1 MLHRENRLKKEGD
14 FKLVL
19 RSKNF
24 FSSDFL
30 ILKSIKNNL
39 EMSRFAFI
47 VSKKISNKAVIRN
60 RIKRLLREAVRADI
74 KNIKGGWDIIFFTR
88 KNIVEKKYTE
98 IKEEVEKLLRRA
110 NIYNEENIIKNN

>member
-1 MLHRENRLKKEGD
+1 MLPRENRLKKEKD

-24 FSSDFL
+24 FSDDFL
-30 ILKSIKNNL
+30 ILKDIRNDL
-39 EMSRFAFI
+39 EISRFAFI

-88 KNIVEKKYTE
+88 KNIVEKKYFEIEEE
-98 IKEEVEKLLRRA
+98 IKRLLKKADMYDEKDITKD
-110 NIYNEENIIKNN
+110 N